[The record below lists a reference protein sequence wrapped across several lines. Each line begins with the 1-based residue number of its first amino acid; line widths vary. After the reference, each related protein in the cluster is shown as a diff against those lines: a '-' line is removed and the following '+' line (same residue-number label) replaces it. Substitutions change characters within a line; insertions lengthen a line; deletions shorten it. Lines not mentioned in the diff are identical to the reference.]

1 MSRERSPHRYF
12 VSLAGV
18 GAATV
23 LLLASPA
30 SGDPAASA
38 SSPEAGAASASAS
51 VSASADTKPPPPPVV
66 HGADIPEERS
76 AAPKPQEWAQ
86 AKIVS
91 PTRPG
96 ARCTLKLI
104 REWLRAECTDEFGAG
119 LVAGSP
125 KDVHV
130 WAGGD
135 LFGWDEAT
143 QQLTH
148 TTVII
153 DVPIERGQSRIFT
166 IVGVEAGDDWGGVIP
181 ADGGALHVEWRA
193 GAQDPVILFT

>member
-1 MSRERSPHRYF
+1 MSRERSLRRYF

-18 GAATV
+18 CAALALV
-23 LLLASPA
+23 LASPA

-38 SSPEAGAASASAS
+38 SAPEAGSASASAS
-51 VSASADTKPPPPPVV
+51 ADAKPPPPPVV
-66 HGADIPEERS
+66 HGSDIPQERS
-76 AAPKPQEWAQ
+76 PAPKPQEWAQ

-119 LVAGSP
+119 LIAGSP

-148 TTVII
+148 STIVI

-181 ADGGALHVEWRA
+181 SDGGALHVEWRP
-193 GAQDPVILFT
+193 GAADPVILFT